1 MAIELSTITF
11 TDQDDIVP
19 ESGVKDIIVN
29 TGSANTLAGND
40 RITGTYVYDPN
51 SGNDQ
56 SRSGI
61 KNSSTLDTAEGDDII
76 NARGREDGILNTWAF
91 YTGEGNDTITAW
103 GSYNGIVNSW
113 AFSTGKGN
121 DVINANGYDLTGIV
135 NSGIIFDTAEG
146 NDTINAYGYFSP
158 GIVNS
163 GTFSTGEGNDIIN
176 AGAREDGIVNTGAF
190 YTADGDDV
198 IYGGG
203 GRQVGISST
212 QGSILDTGN
221 GNDLISG
228 GSFGI
233 GISNASFTFNTG
245 EGNDTIQ
252 GGGGSRGIENEGLI
266 STGNGKDEIIARAS
280 GGSYYGGPDDFG
292 PALSNFSTIDTGD
305 DEDIITAIGDIEK
318 GNAAIE
324 NGGTIYTGYGDDSII
339 WHGDFFNSGGV
350 FLGDGNDSI
359 AADTNSPDGG
369 LTNYNGIID
378 TGNGNDTITSTGVIY
393 NEGTID
399 TGDGDDSIIVDGGF
413 QSGSSGIVFLG
424 NGNDYFKGFGNGEF
438 SGGNGNDTLEL
449 TSGTYTVGVWYTTVT
464 FTKDSSI
471 MIASEFEKL
480 IAGSTT
486 YDFTSLT
493 KGQTITIA

>member
-11 TDQDDIVP
+11 TDEDDIVP

-29 TGSANTLAGND
+29 NGTANTLAGND

-61 KNSSTLDTAEGDDII
+61 KNSRTLDTAEGDDII

-103 GSYNGIVNSW
+103 GGYNGIVNSW

-121 DVINANGYDLTGIV
+121 DVINANGYDSTGIV
-135 NSGIIFDTAEG
+135 NSGVFFGTGEG
-146 NDTINAYGYFSP
+146 NDIINAYGYFSP

-163 GTFSTGEGNDIIN
+163 GTFDTGEGNDTIS

-198 IYGGG
+198 IEGGG
-203 GRQVGISST
+203 ARKVGISSA

-221 GNDLISG
+221 GNDRISG
-228 GSFGI
+228 GGLDT

-245 EGNDTIQ
+245 DGNDTIY
-252 GGGGSRGIENEGLI
+252 GGGGPTGIENKGLI
-266 STGNGKDEIIARAS
+266 STGNGKDTIIAQAP
-280 GGSYYGGPDDFG
+280 GGSYYGGSDDIG
-292 PALSNFSTIDTGD
+292 SALSNFSTIDTGEG
-305 DEDIITAIGDIEK
+305 EDIITASGNIEY
-318 GNAAIE
+318 G
-324 NGGTIYTGYGDDSII
+324 NGGIYNEGTINTGYGDDSII
-339 WHGDFFNSGGV
+339 SQGNFFNSGGV

-359 AADTNSPDGG
+359 AVDTNFPDGG
-369 LTNYNGIID
+369 LTNYTGIID
-378 TGNGNDTITSTGVIY
+378 TGDGNDTITSTGVIY
-393 NEGTID
+393 NEGTIN

-413 QSGSSGIVFLG
+413 QSGSSGIVFLE
-424 NGNDYFKGFGNGEF
+424 NDNDYFKGFGNGEF

-464 FTKDSSI
+464 FTKGSSI

-480 IAGSTT
+480 IADSTT

-493 KGQTITIA
+493 KGQTITVA

>member
-103 GSYNGIVNSW
+103 GWYDGIVNSW

-121 DVINANGYDLTGIV
+121 DVINANGYDSTGIV

-146 NDTINAYGYFSP
+146 NDTINAYGYFAP

-163 GTFSTGEGNDIIN
+163 GTFSTGEGNDIIS

-198 IYGGG
+198 IEGSG
-203 GRQVGISST
+203 GRKVGISST

-221 GNDLISG
+221 GNDRI
-228 GSFGI
+228 
-233 GISNASFTFNTG
+233 
-245 EGNDTIQ
+245 
-252 GGGGSRGIENEGLI
+252 R
-266 STGNGKDEIIARAS
+266 
-280 GGSYYGGPDDFG
+280 
-292 PALSNFSTIDTGD
+292 
-305 DEDIITAIGDIEK
+305 
-318 GNAAIE
+318 
-324 NGGTIYTGYGDDSII
+324 
-339 WHGDFFNSGGV
+339 
-350 FLGDGNDSI
+350 
-359 AADTNSPDGG
+359 
-369 LTNYNGIID
+369 
-378 TGNGNDTITSTGVIY
+378 
-393 NEGTID
+393 
-399 TGDGDDSIIVDGGF
+399 
-413 QSGSSGIVFLG
+413 
-424 NGNDYFKGFGNGEF
+424 
-438 SGGNGNDTLEL
+438 
-449 TSGTYTVGVWYTTVT
+449 
-464 FTKDSSI
+464 
-471 MIASEFEKL
+471 
-480 IAGSTT
+480 
-486 YDFTSLT
+486 
-493 KGQTITIA
+493 